1 MAEAPF
7 DVPNGRVAVASGCRS
22 ASFAR
27 VAVTVAAL
35 GLATALAQGDVA
47 WAQSRSSGLPAIAIS
62 SVIAAE
68 PTTETSLQIRISP
81 ADAVPLQSFLRIQ
94 GLPRTVSLSD
104 GYSIAPGAWAIP
116 LGALPGLRLAAP
128 TGSEGRFEVTVSLV
142 TSDGIVLS
150 EAKATLLISPP
161 GQRQQPQATTA
172 ARPPQ
177 PLAQPLAQPPQPL
190 PQGPPL
196 SREDRERA
204 MKLLDRGNQLMAA
217 KDFSAAQ
224 HFYVRAAEMGLAEA
238 AMALGKR
245 YDPDEMGRLGAVG
258 MQADRESARK
268 WYEKA
273 RELGSP
279 DADAFLR
286 RMGGR

>member
-1 MAEAPF
+1 MAETPL
-7 DVPNGRVAVASGCRS
+7 DVPNSRLAVGGGCRA

-27 VAVTVAAL
+27 VAVAVAAL
-35 GLATALAQGDVA
+35 AVATALARGDGA

-68 PTTETSLQIRISP
+68 PTTETSLPIRISP
-81 ADAVPLQSFLRIQ
+81 ADAVPGQSFLRIQ
-94 GLPRTVSLSD
+94 GLPRTASLSD

-128 TGSEGRFEVTVSLV
+128 TGSEGRFEVTVSLI

-161 GQRQQPQATTA
+161 GQRQQPQTTTA
-172 ARPPQ
+172 ARPPP
-177 PLAQPLAQPPQPL
+177 PLAQPQ
-190 PQGPPL
+190 L
-196 SREDRERA
+196 SPEDRERA
-204 MKLLDRGNQLMAA
+204 RKLLDRGNQLMAA

-245 YDPDEMGRLGAVG
+245 YDPDELSRLGAIG
-258 MQADRESARK
+258 MQADPEFARK

>member
-1 MAEAPF
+1 MAETPL
-7 DVPNGRVAVASGCRS
+7 DVPNGRVAMSGGCRT

-27 VAVTVAAL
+27 VAVAIAAL
-35 GLATALAQGDVA
+35 GVAVALTQGDAA

-81 ADAVPLQSFLRIQ
+81 ADAVPRQSFLRIQ

-150 EAKATLLISPP
+150 EAKATLLIAPP
-161 GQRQQPQATTA
+161 GQRQQPPTTTA

-177 PLAQPLAQPPQPL
+177 PLAQPPQ
-190 PQGPPL
+190 PQGPQL

-245 YDPDEMGRLGAVG
+245 YDPDELGRLGAIG

-273 RELGSP
+273 RELGSA

>member
-7 DVPNGRVAVASGCRS
+7 DVPNGRLARGSGCRS
-22 ASFAR
+22 ASFVH
-27 VAVTVAAL
+27 VAVATAAL
-35 GLATALAQGDVA
+35 GLAMALPAGDVA
-47 WAQSRSSGLPAIAIS
+47 TAQSRSPGLPAIAIA

-68 PTTETSLQIRISP
+68 PTMETSLHIRVAP
-81 ADAVPLQSFLRIQ
+81 ADAVPRQSFLRIQ

-116 LGALPGLRLAAP
+116 LGAVPGLRLAAP

-161 GQRQQPQATTA
+161 QRQQPAQPAPGTA
-172 ARPPQ
+172 AR
-177 PLAQPLAQPPQPL
+177 LPQPL
-190 PQGPPL
+190 PQGPQL
-196 SREDRERA
+196 SAADRDRA
-204 MKLLDRGNQLMAA
+204 IKLLERGNQLMAT
-217 KDFSAAQ
+217 KDVSAAQ
-224 HFYVRAAEMGLAEA
+224 HFYVRAAELGLAEA
-238 AMALGKR
+238 ALALAKR
-245 YDPDEMGRLGAVG
+245 YDPDELARLGAIG
-258 MQADRESARK
+258 MQADPEAARK

-279 DADAFLR
+279 DADGYLR
-286 RMGGR
+286 RIGGR